1 MRRKRVLLY
10 VVLAVP
16 LAAAAY
22 GVWVWGRIARE
33 FDDRAWN
40 MPARILA
47 APLQLYVGRQLTV
60 DELAVELQRLGY
72 GPVSGR
78 VGTGLFRRDRNAID
92 IGRRAFVYDGRPEP
106 EQILRVEFR
115 NERISSLADGARN
128 ELAVA
133 QLEPLLIGN
142 IFAAHGED
150 RLVLSPEE
158 VPELLTDS
166 LKAVEDRRFDT
177 HLGIDARAMLRA
189 ALANTR
195 AGGIE
200 QGGSTLTMQL
210 VRSYFLS
217 NRQTYTRKV
226 REALM
231 SLVLELRHDKDE
243 ILLAY
248 VNEIY
253 LGQDGN
259 RAVHGFGL
267 ASRFYFGKA
276 LAELDVHEIALLV
289 AIVRGP
295 SYYDPRRNPERAVAR
310 RTLVLEQMHAAGLIA
325 DEAYETSKER
335 ELGVITQSTR
345 RASYYPAFIDLVRR
359 QIARDYDERELG
371 ERGLAIYTTLDP
383 VVQAAAEEALAA
395 ELERLQ
401 GNRPPLEG
409 AVVVTS
415 PQNAE
420 VLALVGGRR
429 VGFEGFNRALDAH
442 RQIGSLIK
450 PVVYLAA
457 LETGDYSLATQLEDA
472 PITLD
477 LDGGRTWT
485 PQNFDGESHG
495 QVTAARALAES
506 LNLATVQLG
515 LELGLPRIAR
525 TLERL
530 GVRNEAPLYPSLLL
544 GAIDLTPYEVTQLYS
559 TLANG
564 GFHAP
569 LRAVRAIVDGQG
581 NELQRHSLALE
592 QVADPVAVYAVNQG
606 LVQVMERGTGAT
618 ARRLL
623 PAGFRAAGKTGTSD
637 GSRDS
642 WFAGFGIDRLVVTWI
657 GNDGNAD
664 VGLTGGTGAAQ
675 IWARIMRRVDAASYD
690 PPAPEGAENL
700 WIDFETGLLTDRD
713 CPEAVYLAVSS
724 RAVPPKAVDCGSTR
738 TRVGS
743 RIREWFRNRLRDGVF

>member
-1 MRRKRVLLY
+1 MRRKKLILSL
-10 VVLAVP
+10 VLAVP
-16 LAAAAY
+16 LAALAY
-22 GVWVWGRIARE
+22 GAWVWGRIARE

-40 MPARILA
+40 MPARVFA
-47 APLQLYVGRQLTV
+47 APLELYVGRQLDV
-60 DELAVELQRLGY
+60 GELVVELQRLGY

-78 VGTGLFRRDRNAID
+78 VGPGLFRRDGNAID
-92 IGRRAFVYDGRPEP
+92 VGRRAFVYDGEEVPART
-106 EQILRVEFR
+106 LRIEFR
-115 NERISSLADGARN
+115 GERIGVLTDGTRN
-128 ELAVA
+128 AVPVA

-150 RLVLSPEE
+150 RLVLAPDE
-158 VPELLTDS
+158 VPALLTES

-189 ALANTR
+189 ALANAR

-243 ILLAY
+243 IMLAY

-295 SYYDPRRNPERAVAR
+295 SYYDPRRNPERALAR
-310 RTLVLEQMHAAGLIA
+310 RTLVLEQMRSAGLITEA
-325 DEAYETSKER
+325 AYESNNGR
-335 ELGVITQSTR
+335 ELGVLTDKNR
-345 RASYYPAFIDLVRR
+345 RASYYPAFVDLVRR
-359 QIARDYDERELG
+359 QIARDYDDRELG

-383 VVQAAAEEALAA
+383 VVQAAAEEALVA

-415 PQNAE
+415 PQSAE
-420 VLALVGGRR
+420 VLALVGGKR
-429 VGFEGFNRALDAH
+429 VGFEGFNRALDAR

-450 PVVYLAA
+450 PAIYLAA
-457 LETGDYSLATQLEDA
+457 LETGDYSLATQLEDM
-472 PITLD
+472 PITVELGD
-477 LDGGRTWT
+477 GRTWE
-485 PQNFDGESHG
+485 PENLDGRARG

-506 LNLATVQLG
+506 LNLATVRLG
-515 LELGLPRIAR
+515 LELGLPRVAR
-525 TLERL
+525 VLERL
-530 GVRNEAPLYPSLLL
+530 GVRSEGPLYPSLLL
-544 GAIDLTPYEVTQLYS
+544 GAVELTPFEVTQLYN

-569 LRAVRAIVDGQG
+569 LRSVRAIVDAQG
-581 NELQRHSLALE
+581 NELERHSLAIE
-592 QVADPVAVYAVNQG
+592 EVANPVAVYALNQG

-618 ARRLL
+618 AKRAL
-623 PAGFRAAGKTGTSD
+623 PAGLRAAGKTGTSD

-642 WFAGFGIDRLVVTWI
+642 WFAGFGSDHLVVAWV

-675 IWARIMRRVDAASYD
+675 IWARVMREADAAPYD

-700 WIDFETGLLTDRD
+700 WIDFETGLATDRE
-713 CPEAVYLAVSS
+713 CPNAVYLAVSS
-724 RAVPPKAVDCGSTR
+724 RAVPPKAIDCGSTR
-738 TRVGS
+738 TRIGS
-743 RIREWFRNRLRDGVF
+743 RLREWFRNRLTDRVF

>member
-16 LAAAAY
+16 LAAVAY
-22 GVWVWGRIARE
+22 GAWVWGRIARE

-40 MPARILA
+40 MPARIFA
-47 APLQLYVGRQLTV
+47 APLQLYVGRQLTA
-60 DELAVELQRLGY
+60 DELIVELQRLGY

-92 IGRRAFVYDGRPEP
+92 IGRRAFVYDSGREP

-133 QLEPLLIGN
+133 ELEPLLIGN

-158 VPELLTDS
+158 VPALLTES

-189 ALANTR
+189 ALANAR

-295 SYYDPRRNPERAVAR
+295 SYYDPRRNPERAFAR
-310 RTLVLEQMHAAGLIA
+310 RTLVLEQMHSAGLIA
-325 DEAYETSKER
+325 DDAYETSKER
-335 ELGVITQSTR
+335 ELGVITQNTR
-345 RASYYPAFIDLVRR
+345 RASYYPAFMDLVRR
-359 QIARDYDERELG
+359 QLPRDYDDRELG

-409 AVVVTS
+409 AVVVAS

-429 VGFEGFNRALDAH
+429 VGFEGFNRALDAR

-457 LETGDYSLATQLEDA
+457 LETGDYSLATQVEA
-472 PITLD
+472 PAMAAKV
-477 LDGGRTWT
+477 GRMSRVVSKASVTRPAGIRPGPHQIAGT
-485 PQNFDGESHG
+485 RYPPSH
-495 QVTAARALAES
+495 ADP
-506 LNLATVQLG
+506 
-515 LELGLPRIAR
+515 LPPRSGPVCPPRAR
-525 TLERL
+525 TTWRAAIL
-530 GVRNEAPLYPSLLL
+530 GPL
-544 GAIDLTPYEVTQLYS
+544 
-559 TLANG
+559 
-564 GFHAP
+564 
-569 LRAVRAIVDGQG
+569 
-581 NELQRHSLALE
+581 SLAKTTT
-592 QVADPVAVYAVNQG
+592 VSRSRPS
-606 LVQVMERGTGAT
+606 RRT
-618 ARRLL
+618 A
-623 PAGFRAAGKTGTSD
+623 
-637 GSRDS
+637 
-642 WFAGFGIDRLVVTWI
+642 
-657 GNDGNAD
+657 
-664 VGLTGGTGAAQ
+664 
-675 IWARIMRRVDAASYD
+675 
-690 PPAPEGAENL
+690 
-700 WIDFETGLLTDRD
+700 
-713 CPEAVYLAVSS
+713 SS
-724 RAVPPKAVDCGSTR
+724 RRPTCQSISSMASP
-738 TRVGS
+738 
-743 RIREWFRNRLRDGVF
+743 